1 MGFILKEKLKN
12 FKEHLKIWNKEVYG
26 ALETKILTLIGDIQ
40 EKDFRR
46 EEGVLTTSE
55 VVLRKNLFSAL
66 WHLLKSK
73 ESIGVQRS
81 RSRW

>member
-12 FKEHLKIWNKEVYG
+12 LKEHLKIWNKEVYG

-40 EKDFRR
+40 EKDFRG

-55 VVLRKNLFSAL
+55 VVRRKNLFSDL
-66 WHLLKSK
+66 WHLL
-73 ESIGVQRS
+73 
-81 RSRW
+81 